1 MPATT
6 LFTTQQFS
14 ALIGFAG
21 NCGDHR
27 RSGPGPR
34 SRLLLVEQ

>member
-6 LFTTQQFS
+6 LITTQQFS
-14 ALIGFAG
+14 TLIGFAG
-21 NCGDHR
+21 NSGDHR
-27 RSGPGPR
+27 RAGPGPR